1 MLKIS
6 YPLCEIGYTL
16 NVPAEDVWDFITDT
30 TRWPKWG
37 PSVIA
42 VDCND
47 RYIKK
52 GARGRV
58 RIPLGLWVPFVITDY
73 KDKTYW
79 SWKIWG
85 IRATGHRT
93 EPIDERRCTLIFDV
107 PALAAPY
114 LIICWIAIRRI
125 QNLLKRERNSS
136 QN

>member
-37 PSVIA
+37 PSVTA
-42 VDCND
+42 VDCEE
-47 RYIKK
+47 RFIRK
-52 GARGRV
+52 GSRGRL
-58 RIPLGLWVPFVITDY
+58 RIPFGIWIPFVITDY
-73 KDKTYW
+73 EDKKYW
-79 SWKIWG
+79 SWSIRG
-85 IRATGHRT
+85 IRATGHRI
-93 EPIDERRCTLIFDV
+93 EHLGEGICTLIFEV